1 MNLVN
6 GRWYLDEQDA
16 REYGLDIRASLLNDQ
31 IANPE
36 TVLRSIFRTVTSQVY
51 GYIHKYSIYTALQDR
66 ILAECPSAKDMI
78 KEALLTQ
85 LEYITVVGN
94 LAYSVDKDERD
105 ARLSPDLLPIFER
118 TIMETGRSIL
128 YSGV

>member
-1 MNLVN
+1 MNLIN

-51 GYIHKYSIYTALQDR
+51 GYIHEYSIYTALQDR
-66 ILAECPSAKDMI
+66 ILAKCPSAKDMI